1 MPRTLQDDA
10 PTIARVAELY
20 GSGLSAR
27 LVGEELGVEKST
39 VLNFMRRNGIERRQR
54 VGGLAKVL
62 PDDPATIARVTELYN
77 SGLGLHELAGELAV
91 GFDVVRRFM
100 VRNDID
106 RRAKKRPVLMGESP
120 EDVERV
126 KTLYESGMNVSEVA
140 EAEGVTWGTVA
151 AFMERHGIEAR
162 PTSGPDS
169 GRWIENISY
178 IGAHARV
185 KSVRGQ
191 ATTCTKCGTTDGRI
205 EWAHMSDDLTAIDD
219 FAEMCV
225 SCHRAHDAAERKVK
239 GYKRTRRQFDGPTYQ
254 LVHMRVRKAFGSAND
269 YPCVKCGATYD
280 DLTHNGYMHWANLSN
295 DYHDVN
301 DFAAMCP
308 ACHGVYD
315 AERKRNGTFVP
326 FAHPKEIT
334 PQEGAA

>member
-1 MPRTLQDDA
+1 M
-10 PTIARVAELY
+10 
-20 GSGLSAR
+20 
-27 LVGEELGVEKST
+27 
-39 VLNFMRRNGIERRQR
+39 F
-54 VGGLAKVL
+54 
-62 PDDPATIARVTELYN
+62 
-77 SGLGLHELAGELAV
+77 
-91 GFDVVRRFM
+91 
-100 VRNDID
+100 
-106 RRAKKRPVLMGESP
+106 
-120 EDVERV
+120 
-126 KTLYESGMNVSEVA
+126 
-140 EAEGVTWGTVA
+140 
-151 AFMERHGIEAR
+151 
-162 PTSGPDS
+162 
-169 GRWIENISY
+169 
-178 IGAHARV
+178 
-185 KSVRGQ
+185 
-191 ATTCTKCGTTDGRI
+191 
-205 EWAHMSDDLTAIDD
+205 DDLTAIDD